1 MNKKMIWAL
10 VMLALVV
17 IVVVIN
23 RGSTEVDLLFTTVSG
38 MKSFVYL
45 AFTGWGVVIGL
56 LLK

>member
-1 MNKKMIWAL
+1 MSKKLIWGL
-10 VMLALVV
+10 VMLAVAV

-23 RGSTEVDLLFTTVSG
+23 RGSADVDLLFTSISG
-38 MKSFVYL
+38 MKSLVYL

>member
-10 VMLALVV
+10 VMLAFVV

-23 RGSTEVDLLFTTVSG
+23 RGSAEVDLLFTSVSG
-38 MKSFVYL
+38 MKSCVYL

>member
-1 MNKKMIWAL
+1 MSKKMIWAL

-17 IVVVIN
+17 IVVVLN
-23 RGSTEVDLLFTTVSG
+23 RGNTDVNLLFTKLSG
-38 MKSFVYL
+38 MKSLVFL